1 MKPVIFVGTPFEGV
15 GPVRF
20 GMSREEVR
28 SQLGPNF
35 EADCTALSSSAREA
49 WFDRC
54 VCVEYDSD
62 ERCCAIN
69 VSQPCG
75 LVVHGTYLGGM
86 SAQDLVR
93 WVESVDASARQD
105 ADGITS
111 HVLGICVWV
120 APSQE
125 HEPEELECP
134 GLWVPCILMFA
145 RDYWSRSDGL
155 PNQ

>member
-1 MKPVIFVGTPFEGV
+1 MKPLIFVGTPFEGV

-20 GMSREEVR
+20 GMSRAEVR
-28 SQLGPNF
+28 AQLGSNF
-35 EADCTALSSSAREA
+35 EVFGIPPNSSDREA
-49 WFDRC
+49 WFEGC
-54 VCVEYDSD
+54 LCVEYDSD
-62 ERCCAIN
+62 ERCSAIS

-75 LVVHGTYLGGM
+75 LVVHGIYLGGM
-86 SAQDLVR
+86 SAQDLLR
-93 WVESVDASARQD
+93 WVESVDAAARRD

-111 HVLGICVWV
+111 HVLGIAVWV
-120 APSQE
+120 TESQE
-125 HEPEELECP
+125 YEPEQLERP